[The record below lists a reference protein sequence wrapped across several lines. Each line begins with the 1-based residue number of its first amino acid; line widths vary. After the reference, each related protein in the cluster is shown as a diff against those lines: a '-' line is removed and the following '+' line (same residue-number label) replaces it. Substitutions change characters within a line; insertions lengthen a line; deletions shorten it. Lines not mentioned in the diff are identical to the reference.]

1 MRAFP
6 MSKFDLRCMQD
17 EMGKTSVRVSHFEY
31 LYVTYM
37 ESLYED
43 LENSFNPPQGK
54 FFFEIYP

>member
-1 MRAFP
+1 